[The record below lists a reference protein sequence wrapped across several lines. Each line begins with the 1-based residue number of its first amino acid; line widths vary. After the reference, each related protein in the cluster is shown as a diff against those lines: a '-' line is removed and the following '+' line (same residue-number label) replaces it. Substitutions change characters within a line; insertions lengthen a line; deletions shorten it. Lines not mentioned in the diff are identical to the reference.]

1 MVWRK
6 TVNIDHPNAWWSSRS
21 LLKPWEFKS
30 KADGLQVTFFY
41 QKSMP
46 ASDLLGPNP
55 NAVHKQVS
63 LCTTWFSSPALAA
76 EIIAAS

>member
-1 MVWRK
+1 M
-6 TVNIDHPNAWWSSRS
+6 NIDHPNAWWSSRS

-55 NAVHKQVS
+55 NAELEKQGS